1 MDYDKDTPFGLRG
14 DDDDKPKEECAIF
27 GVFDPN
33 GEVQAS
39 RLTFFGLYTLQHRG
53 QEGCGLASNDGTNV
67 FHVHKGMGL
76 VTQVFKEKTMK
87 QLKGSSCIG
96 HNRYSTVGSS
106 QLTNAQPFVIET
118 LHGPLAI
125 AHNGQLT
132 STHNL
137 RRRLLENGVGMFTS
151 SDTEVLVQMLAKR
164 PPGEDAQT
172 PDWEGRIK
180 SLMEY
185 TSAAYSLVIMT
196 KDSLIGVRDPFGFR
210 PLCIGQIPP
219 TSPDKKPV
227 YILSSESCAM
237 HTVGADFMRDVAPGE
252 IIRIDKFGIHSSI
265 GSVLPPEKKTA
276 LCVFEYV
283 YFSRPDSLL
292 DGGRQLVH
300 SVRQNLGRQ
309 LAREHPAPDADIV
322 IGVPDSSTPAAIGY
336 ALESGLPFTEGLTKN
351 RYIGRTFIAPDQ
363 AQRQRTIGLKFNPLV
378 HNLRG
383 KSVVIID
390 DSIVRGNTLSHLI
403 SMIREAGPKAIH
415 VRISSPPVQHP
426 CFMGVDMSTYEEL
439 IGHNHTVEQIRQ
451 HIGADSLGYLSID
464 GMMEVVREGIV
475 DQDKDGHCNACF
487 SGDYPL
493 EIEDLVPIKAAREER
508 QREHELREDKANPD
522 KEAKAAC

>member
-1 MDYDKDTPFGLRG
+1 MDLDLDEASTPFGLG
-14 DDDDKPKEECAIF
+14 CSDDKPREECAIF
-27 GVFDPN
+27 GVYDPN
-33 GEVQAS
+33 GELQAS

-53 QEGCGLASNDGTNV
+53 QEGCGLASNDGSSA

-87 QLKGSSCIG
+87 LLKGSCSIG

-106 QLTNAQPFVIET
+106 QLTNSQPFVIET

-132 STHNL
+132 STLSL
-137 RRRLLENGVGMFTS
+137 RRGLMENGVGMFTS
-151 SDTEVLVQMLAKR
+151 SDTEVIVQLLARR
-164 PPGEDAQT
+164 PAGEEVSK
-172 PDWEGRIK
+172 PDWEGRIRH
-180 SLMEY
+180 LMEC

-196 KDSLIGVRDPFGFR
+196 KDALFGVRDPHGFR
-210 PLCIGQIPP
+210 PLCIGEIRPKEV
-219 TSPDKKPV
+219 DKKPV
-227 YILSSESCAM
+227 YVLSSESCAL
-237 HTVGADFMRDVAPGE
+237 HTVGAEFLRDIEPGE
-252 IIRIDKFGIHSSI
+252 IIRIDKAGMHSSI
-265 GSVLPPEKKTA
+265 GATLPPQKKTS

-292 DGGRQLVH
+292 DRGKQLVH
-300 SVRQNLGRQ
+300 RVRQNLGRR
-309 LAREHPAPDADIV
+309 LAQEHPALGADLV

-336 ALESGLPFTEGLTKN
+336 ASESGLPFTEGLTKN

-363 AQRQRTIGLKFNPLV
+363 AQRQRTIWLKFNPLV
-378 HNLRG
+378 QNLAG
-383 KSVVIID
+383 KSLVIVD

-403 SMIREAGPKAIH
+403 SMIRESRPKAIH

-439 IGHNHTVEQIRQ
+439 IGHHHSIEQIRE

-464 GMMEVVREGIV
+464 GMMQVVREGMSE
-475 DQDKDGHCNACF
+475 QSQDGHCNACF

-493 EIEDLVPIKAAREER
+493 EIEDLVPIRAA
-508 QREHELREDKANPD
+508 QAN
-522 KEAKAAC
+522 KNGNKCHQ